1 MEMDI
6 TLYLQIAVT
15 IFSILDPFGVIPL
28 FLAFTSGQSD
38 EERHK
43 IIRRTVTAVAIIL
56 IVAAVVGNNILGFF
70 GIDIHSFKIAGGILL
85 LMIAL
90 NMLQAKGAL
99 IKTTKSENNEAI
111 EKEDISVIPLAIPL
125 LAGPGT
131 ISTVIVFSSSMES
144 IGEKMTLIGIIIV
157 VVATIW
163 PIMLLSKWIG
173 DTIGNTGINIAI
185 RIMGLILA
193 SIGVK
198 FILEGVKAYLQ

>member
-1 MEMDI
+1 MEVDV

-15 IFSILDPFGVIPL
+15 IFSIMDPFGVIPL

-38 EERHK
+38 EERRK

-56 IVAAVVGNNILGFF
+56 VVAAIAGNNLLGFF

-90 NMLQAKGAL
+90 NMIQAKGPL
-99 IKTTKSENNEAI
+99 IKTTQSENNEAI
-111 EKEDISVIPLAIPL
+111 DKEDISVVPLSIPL

-144 IGEKMTLIGIIIV
+144 VGEKMTLVGIIIG
-157 VVATIW
+157 VVATVW

-173 DTIGNTGINIAI
+173 NTIGNTGINVAI

-198 FILEGVKAYLQ
+198 FIMEGVKAYLL